1 MKKRA
6 IAFIALFL
14 CTALFFCLSA
24 CNNAENNARDNEM
37 DEIYIGTPA
46 TELSRSEQNFYA
58 NYIADY
64 TEFIKASVCK
74 NIQKNHPHINWE
86 TTVIVDR
93 FYIYDFSQV
102 NLETLTENEKTVFG
116 YIQNEVLTDCRMVV
130 CCEGFWNYYSPN
142 HLFPLSRIILEMF
155 ASDDAF
161 TPMLLEAVFGALYTF
176 DLPKETR
183 ILDFGSEYAF
193 RYQPTYEEAASFIPQ
208 YKTVTPVTAE

>member
-64 TEFIKASVCK
+64 TEFIKASVCE
-74 NIQKNHPHINWE
+74 NIQKNHPHIN
-86 TTVIVDR
+86 
-93 FYIYDFSQV
+93 
-102 NLETLTENEKTVFG
+102 
-116 YIQNEVLTDCRMVV
+116 
-130 CCEGFWNYYSPN
+130 
-142 HLFPLSRIILEMF
+142 
-155 ASDDAF
+155 
-161 TPMLLEAVFGALYTF
+161 
-176 DLPKETR
+176 
-183 ILDFGSEYAF
+183 
-193 RYQPTYEEAASFIPQ
+193 
-208 YKTVTPVTAE
+208 

>member
-1 MKKRA
+1 MKKHA

-14 CTALFFCLSA
+14 CAALFFCLSA
-24 CNNAENNARDNEM
+24 CNNAENNTRDNEM

-64 TEFIKASVCK
+64 TEFIKASVCE

-102 NLETLTENEKTVFG
+102 NPESLTENEKTVFG

-161 TPMLLEAVFGALYTF
+161 TPPPCCWKPFLAPSILLISPKKRVFLTLGANTHSDISRHMKKLFLLYHST
-176 DLPKETR
+176 K
-183 ILDFGSEYAF
+183 
-193 RYQPTYEEAASFIPQ
+193 Q
-208 YKTVTPVTAE
+208 